1 MYSNLRLLLA
11 SKNISIKKFAD
22 FLDVSEK
29 TAQNK
34 LNGAT
39 AFTYPEVCKIKEYLF
54 PEYDLDYIFETKEE
68 KRAV

>member
-1 MYSNLRLLLA
+1 MHSNLRLLLV
-11 SKNISIKKFAD
+11 SKNISIKKFAE

-34 LNGAT
+34 LNGIT
-39 AFTYPEVCKIKEYLF
+39 VFTYPEVCKIKEYLF
-54 PEYDLDYIFETKEE
+54 PEYDLDYIFETRED